1 MRQRILCILGDRD
14 RRTHLK
20 QVWERRLRLEPVRST
35 LGEPAV
41 LVYMMDETLRQ
52 LEGLLTRRHVSRAE
66 KAGDFESRCRCRLNP
81 LLAYFSTGEAALLA
95 LLEDGGGVEEPLR
108 TQVSGWWR
116 LLAQREID
124 AVCGV
129 CVRSCEAPYPKIPEP
144 LRPREP
150 VDAGGRGR
158 R

>member
-1 MRQRILCILGDRD
+1 MRQRILCILSD

-20 QVWERRLRLEPVRST
+20 QAWERRLRLEPVRSA

-52 LEGLLTRRHVSRAE
+52 LEGLLTRRHVGRAE

-81 LLAYFSTGEAALLA
+81 LLAYFSTGESALLA
-95 LLEDGGGVEEPLR
+95 LLEGDGVVEAPLR
-108 TQVSGWWR
+108 SQVSGWWR

-129 CVRSCEAPYPKIPEP
+129 CVRSCDAPYPKIPDQLNRPEP
-144 LRPREP
+144 AG
-150 VDAGGRGR
+150 AGGRGTR
-158 R
+158 